1 MADTS
6 NTSVAPRLIVLDLD
20 GTLLGADGLVSDRNA
35 SALERAADAGSRVV
49 IATGRPV
56 RWLEHLKSSLHSS
69 IALCCNGGLVV
80 DLDSGTI
87 LQAHELDG
95 AKLQHAVTELRA
107 RGIVFAL
114 GVEGPPERGLMVE
127 RDYPFRGGADI
138 AIGSLAELCSGSL
151 VKALIRPIDSRSDEI
166 REYLL
171 DNHSDDFTLTRSTGD
186 GLIELSLSG
195 ITKGSVIAGLAAE
208 WGIEA
213 GEAIAFGDM
222 PNDIEMMRWAGRS
235 VAMENA
241 DPSVHLIAS
250 ESGAHH
256 DDSGVGR
263 VLERWF

>member
-1 MADTS
+1 M
-6 NTSVAPRLIVLDLD
+6 NPVAPRLIVLDLD
-20 GTLLGADGLVSDRNA
+20 GTLLGVDGLVSDRNA
-35 SALERAADAGSRVV
+35 NALGRAADAGSRVV

-80 DLDSGTI
+80 DLDADTV

-95 AKLQHAVTELRA
+95 EKLQRAVIELRA
-107 RGIVFAL
+107 QGIVFAL
-114 GVEGPPERGLMVE
+114 GVEGPPARGLLVE
-127 RDYPFRGGADI
+127 RDYPFRGGVDVAT
-138 AIGSLAELCSGSL
+138 GSLAELCAGSL
-151 VKALIRPIDSRSDEI
+151 VKALIRPIDGRSDEI
-166 REYLL
+166 RDYFLA
-171 DNHSDDFTLTRSTGD
+171 NHTDDFTLTRSTAD

-208 WGIEA
+208 WGIGAE
-213 GEAIAFGDM
+213 EAIAFGDM

-250 ESGAHH
+250 ESGPHH